1 MISESFK
8 LPAHTIS
15 ESLHAGSFCFPVVYF
30 EVVLID
36 ELVPPKPHFAGRP
49 SSPCNWRSTMLKS
62 REKGRLDSVQG
73 EGPPRLSP
81 GRRAASTQSR
91 EKGRLVS
98 VQGEGPPRLSPG
110 RRAASTQSRE
120 KGRLDSVQGEGPPR
134 LQCARPPALTNHI
147 SSGTGP
153 VVSAWFL
160 QFRPSSADFGKKM
173 RQGRFT

>member
-110 RRAASTQSRE
+110 RRAASTPVRE
-120 KGRLDSVQGEGPPR
+120 TTSTHKPHFIRHWTCSFCLVSAISAFIGRFWQENAAGAVHVAKNHGP
-134 LQCARPPALTNHI
+134 
-147 SSGTGP
+147 G
-153 VVSAWFL
+153 VVS
-160 QFRPSSADFGKKM
+160 R
-173 RQGRFT
+173 